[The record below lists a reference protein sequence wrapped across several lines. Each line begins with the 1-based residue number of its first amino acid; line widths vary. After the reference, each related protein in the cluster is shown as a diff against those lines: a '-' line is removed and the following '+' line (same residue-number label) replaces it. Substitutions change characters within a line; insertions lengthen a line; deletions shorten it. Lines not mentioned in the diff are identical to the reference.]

1 MKFPLNAKPLVQFA
15 DAQDMTKMSSVLI
28 RGATLQAM
36 LVGVFIGMSAAL
48 PLYLWQSNAEMAI
61 ASFIIAAYVTWMIV
75 VTRVEM
81 AESIST
87 RHYLYTLPCNR
98 PWQRLWRMFMDFGFW
113 WSLMFGGATITGA
126 LWYAGLQNT
135 VILSCTGVIWGGLAM
150 LLNFGLTLLHPST
163 NCRRCGYQ
171 LASHLDPNDSKQIVR
186 CPECGSVWEKSQL
199 LITETGKLPNTRH
212 AA

>member
-1 MKFPLNAKPLVQFA
+1 MNLHLKAKLLGQFA

-48 PLYLWQSNAEMAI
+48 PLYLWQSNAEIAI

-75 VTRVEM
+75 ATRVEM

-135 VILSCTGVIWGGLAM
+135 VILSCIGIIWGCLAL

-199 LITETGKLPNTRH
+199 LITGSGKLRKTRH